1 MAATFKPS
9 GYNSVS
15 PYFIVNGAQKMID
28 LLKTIFNVQ
37 ELRRYNLP
45 DGTIMH
51 VEVKLDD
58 SVIMIADSNEQY
70 PPNQILVHIYVADA
84 MATYNKAIAAGCES
98 IEKPTRREGDS
109 DMRGMFKD
117 FQGNMWAVGTQMV

>member
-1 MAATFKPS
+1 MAAFKPS

-28 LLKTIFNVQ
+28 LLKKIFNVE
-37 ELRRYNLP
+37 ELRRYDTP
-45 DGTIMH
+45 DGKIMH
-51 VEVKLDD
+51 AEVKLDD

-84 MATYNKAIAAGCES
+84 STTYNKALAAGCEG
-98 IEKPTRREGDS
+98 IEKPTRRDGDP
-109 DMRGMFKD
+109 DMRGMFRD
-117 FQGNMWAVGTQMV
+117 FQGNTWAVATQMA

>member
-1 MAATFKPS
+1 MPAAFKPS

-28 LLKTIFNVQ
+28 LLKKIFNVQ
-37 ELRRYNLP
+37 ELRRYDLP

-58 SVIMIADSNEQY
+58 SVVMIADSNEQY
-70 PPNQILVHIYVADA
+70 PPNQILVHIYVSDA
-84 MATYNKAIAAGCES
+84 KATYEKALAAGCEG
-98 IEKPTRREGDS
+98 IESPTRHDGDP

-117 FQGNMWAVGTQMV
+117 FQGNMWAVGTQMP

>member
-1 MAATFKPS
+1 MATFKPA

-15 PYFIVNGAQKMID
+15 PYFIVNGAQKLID
-28 LLKTIFNVQ
+28 ILKKIFDVH
-37 ELRRYNLP
+37 ELRRYDMP

-51 VEVKLDD
+51 AEVKLDD

-70 PPNQILVHIYVADA
+70 PPNQLLVHIYVADA
-84 MATYNKAIAAGCES
+84 LATYNKALANGCEG
-98 IEKPTRREGDS
+98 IEKPARREGDP

-117 FQGNMWAVGTQMV
+117 FQGNVWAIGTQMD